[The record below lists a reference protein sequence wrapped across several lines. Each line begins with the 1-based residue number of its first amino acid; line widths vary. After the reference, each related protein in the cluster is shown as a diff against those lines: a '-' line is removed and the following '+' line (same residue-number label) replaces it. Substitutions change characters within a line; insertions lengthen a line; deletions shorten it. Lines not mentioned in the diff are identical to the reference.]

1 MVKFDRFKVFLY
13 YKDLETAKRFYRET
27 LGMPEYKESE
37 HVWQYSVTPDALIGL
52 VADGH
57 GYIPA
62 SEEKPVMPAIHVD
75 PKEDFEGFFEYLKG
89 KGVKMLDENVRS
101 FSDDAKVF
109 LIEDPEGHVLEF
121 VQRIE

>member
-13 YKDLETAKRFYRET
+13 YKDLEEAKRFYRET
-27 LGMPEYKESE
+27 LGMTEYMESDY
-37 HVWQYSVTPDALIGL
+37 VWQYWVTPDSLIGL

-62 SEEKPVMPAIHVD
+62 SDEKPVMPAFHVD

-101 FSDDAKVF
+101 FSGDARVF